1 MNTTIH
7 VSPETYNLLR
17 KRAQE
22 MQATPDS
29 LAETAIR
36 LQFGNSFHIEQRNT
50 PFGAQAYL
58 RGTRVA
64 VRHVAAFLQA
74 GHSAEEITE
83 TCLPQVAP
91 AAIYEAIAYY
101 YEHQAEIGAEL
112 TANSENVV
120 RQQLQQ
126 LLSAADYA
134 QLTGQS

>member
-7 VSPETYNLLR
+7 VSPETYSLLQ
-17 KRAQE
+17 KRAKE

-50 PFGAQAYL
+50 PFGAQAYV

-64 VRHVAAFLQA
+64 IRHVATFLKA
-74 GHSAEEITE
+74 GHSAEEIAK
-83 TCLPQVAP
+83 TCLPQVSP

-101 YEHQAEIGAEL
+101 YEHQGEIEAEL
-112 TANSENVV
+112 TANSEDAV
-120 RQQLQQ
+120 RQQLRQS
-126 LLSAADYA
+126 LSAADYA
-134 QLTGQS
+134 RLTGQS

>member
-7 VSPETYNLLR
+7 VSPETYNLLQ
-17 KRAQE
+17 KRARE

-36 LQFGNSFHIEQRNT
+36 LQFGNTFHIEQRNT
-50 PFGAQAYL
+50 PFGAQAYV

-74 GHSAEEITE
+74 GHSAEEIAK
-83 TCLPQVAP
+83 TCLPHISP

-101 YEHQAEIGAEL
+101 YEHQTEIDEEL
-112 TANSENVV
+112 AANSEEAV
-120 RQQLQQ
+120 RNQLRQ
-126 LLSAADYA
+126 LLTPTDYA
-134 QLTGQS
+134 RLTGKG